1 MKTIYSIS
9 KKAGLLLSFLLLAV
23 SLMAQNSIHVKGV
36 VKDPVGA
43 AIIGASVV
51 VKGTTNG
58 SITDL
63 DGHFNLSDVPSG
75 AVITVSYIGY
85 VSQEKKATT
94 TMEFILKEDNKT
106 LDEIVVVGYGTA
118 KKSSISGAVA
128 SVKADELPTAA
139 SASVGSMLRGRS
151 SGMNI
156 TQNSA
161 NPGAS
166 MNISIRGGLS
176 GQNPLIVIDGVPQV
190 SSKTVTAG
198 TAYSGGEKDNGL
210 INLNPNDIETID
222 ILKDA
227 SAAAIYGSDAS
238 GGVILI
244 TTKRGK
250 TGKPDIS
257 YSGSVA
263 FQYMK
268 DKPNF
273 LKARDFMIEQNK
285 VFDELGRGDE
295 KKYTDGQ
302 IANFVGDG
310 TDWMDEVTRVGIV
323 NEHNLSVSAGTEATK
338 YLFSLSY
345 YDHQGIAK
353 NNSMNRITG
362 RLNVDQTINRML
374 KAGINSTFSQ
384 IKYHDVPLGNE
395 RQDNSALIYS
405 AMTFIPTVPVY
416 DEEGKYS
423 VIFIPIR
430 SHYWILPIRRLV
442 VTSLSVVI
450 WNSDLSKICC

>member
-36 VKDPVGA
+36 VKDPVGE

-285 VFDELGRGDE
+285 CLRNWGAEMKRVYRWTNSQLCRRRNGL
-295 KKYTDGQ
+295 DG
-302 IANFVGDG
+302 
-310 TDWMDEVTRVGIV
+310 
-323 NEHNLSVSAGTEATK
+323 
-338 YLFSLSY
+338 
-345 YDHQGIAK
+345 
-353 NNSMNRITG
+353 
-362 RLNVDQTINRML
+362 
-374 KAGINSTFSQ
+374 
-384 IKYHDVPLGNE
+384 
-395 RQDNSALIYS
+395 
-405 AMTFIPTVPVY
+405 
-416 DEEGKYS
+416 
-423 VIFIPIR
+423 
-430 SHYWILPIRRLV
+430 
-442 VTSLSVVI
+442 
-450 WNSDLSKICC
+450 